1 MADLEK
7 QIKHL
12 KQIVN
17 AKDQTILNLQLQVLQ
32 LTEANRKVE
41 DEQTKS
47 DEVSA
52 SNSKSGK

>member
-1 MADLEK
+1 MADLEN